1 MARMRRYVRDLPIP
15 AGQAPAA
22 VGWSVL
28 VGLLVVAALWA
39 SEPGAAHPP
48 ETSWQPGRTLAT
60 WDWEQH
66 WNYWKKLRCR
76 QTNIETGT
84 GEITCGS
91 WEAVGNLWRACGPRI
106 SPPQPRIN
114 SCGIGR
120 GGHAPHGDGV
130 TVKYRYL
137 SRHEDR
143 LGPKYYVCAGD
154 RNLPADTSPGNC
166 GTWVRVSHAHCADD
180 PDAHPPDCP
189 TTTRRQETTRVS
201 GETTRISV
209 TDTTRGA
216 TTTVRPSVTTRR
228 SVTTRP
234 TATTRRAGT
243 TRPTNGPVTR
253 PTTEPTTTATT
264 RRITTATTRPPPP
277 PPACTVAGAVRSFHN
292 TIDGMASPSLGFR
305 PARNGY
311 VRVPVQAYYQ
321 GDPSRTY
328 TEWIGG
334 ESVSI
339 RVWVSRMSW
348 EMTGLGTPDGMEL
361 GIRTSHR
368 SAPDYAASGS
378 LKNAVEVRFGGAEA
392 VYLRSS
398 LRAGYPSGYPVALT
412 VVWSGECQEFG
423 TSGWTSLGTR
433 SQDARFSYKVSAI
446 RSRPSS

>member
-1 MARMRRYVRDLPIP
+1 MRDLPIP

-39 SEPGAAHPP
+39 SEPGGAHPA
-48 ETSWQPGRTLAT
+48 ETSWRPGRTVAT

-84 GEITCGS
+84 GEITCGN

-106 SPPQPRIN
+106 SPPQPGIN

-137 SRHEDR
+137 NRHEDR
-143 LGPKYYVCAGD
+143 LGPRYYVCAGN

-166 GTWVRVSHAHCADD
+166 GTWMNVNHAHCADD
-180 PDAHPPDCP
+180 PNAHPPDCP
-189 TTTRRQETTRVS
+189 TTTGDGTT
-201 GETTRISV
+201 TLSV
-209 TDTTRGA
+209 TDTTRG
-216 TTTVRPSVTTRR
+216 
-228 SVTTRP
+228 
-234 TATTRRAGT
+234 
-243 TRPTNGPVTR
+243 
-253 PTTEPTTTATT
+253 
-264 RRITTATTRPPPP
+264 TTATTRPATTTTRRRTTTTRGTTATTRPATTTTRKPPP
-277 PPACTVAGAVRSFHN
+277 PPACTVAGAVTSFHD
-292 TIDGMASPSLGFR
+292 TIDAMAAPSLGFQ

-311 VRVPVQAYYQ
+311 VRVPVHARYR
-321 GDPSRTY
+321 GDPFRTY
-328 TEWIGG
+328 SERINGEW
-334 ESVSI
+334 VSI
-339 RVWVSRMSW
+339 RVWVSRMAW
-348 EMTGLGTPDGMEL
+348 LMTGLGRPDGTEL
-361 GIRTSHR
+361 GNRTFHR
-368 SAPDYAASGS
+368 HAPDYQGADS
-378 LKNAVEVRFGGAEA
+378 LKSPVEVRFGGGAA

-398 LRAGYPSGYPVALT
+398 LRAGYQSGYPVNLT
-412 VVWSGECQEFG
+412 VVWSGECQESG

-433 SQDARFSYKVSAI
+433 SQDAAFSYQVFAI